1 MPETSWRSDEIRA
14 MKRQNL
20 VIVRA
25 GDSSLHPEWF
35 VGAEARNWDIIVN
48 YFGNDPEKYR
58 GDDVVRIDSK
68 GPKWPALYELIRNHA
83 DLIGGYERV
92 WLPDDDLR
100 CTCADVNRLFEI
112 FEREKL
118 ELAQP
123 SLRADSY
130 VSHMVTLHNPRFHL
144 RYTNFI
150 EVMAPCFTRE
160 SLEKLLPTFNESMSG
175 WGLDYAWP
183 KLLGTAGERVA
194 IIDDVQV
201 LHTRPVGAANYGA
214 LKAKGISAWD
224 ENDVALRKYGITR
237 RAVVINRAKVRGTSE
252 EISRGPRLLCLYGAG
267 LLSAGPHFQTG
278 FGGFLYGMG

>member
-1 MPETSWRSDEIRA
+1 

-25 GDSSLHPEWF
+25 GESSLHPEWLEGP
-35 VGAEARNWDIIVN
+35 GAEARNWDIIVN
-48 YFGNDPEKYR
+48 YFGNDPDKYR
-58 GDDVVRIDSK
+58 GGDVVRIDSK
-68 GPKWPALYELIRNHA
+68 GPKWPALYELIRSHA
-83 DLIGGYERV
+83 ELIGGYARV

-100 CTCADVNRLFEI
+100 CACGDVNRLFEI
-112 FEREKL
+112 FESTKL

-130 VSHMVTLHNPRFHL
+130 VSHMVTVHNPRFYL

-150 EVMAPCFTRE
+150 EVMAPCFTRG

-183 KLLGTAGERVA
+183 QLLGQGSERVA

-224 ENDVALRKYGITR
+224 ENDAAMRKYGITR
-237 RAVVINRAKVRGTSE
+237 RAIVISRAKVRASGE
-252 EISRGPRLLCLYGAG
+252 DISRGPRLLYLYAAG
-267 LLSAGPHFQTG
+267 FLSAGPHFQTG
-278 FGGFLYGMG
+278 FGGFLRGWVSAIKHQLRN

>member
-1 MPETSWRSDEIRA
+1 MR
-14 MKRQNL
+14 RQNL

-25 GDSSLHPEWF
+25 GDGSLHPEWLA
-35 VGAEARNWDIIVN
+35 GEGSESRNWDIIVN
-48 YFGNDPEKYR
+48 YFGNDPDKYR
-58 GDDVVRIDSK
+58 GGDVVRIDSK
-68 GPKWPALYELIRNHA
+68 GPKWPALYELIRNNTE
-83 DLIGGYERV
+83 LIGGYARV

-100 CTCADVNRLFEI
+100 CVCSDVNRLFEI
-112 FEREKL
+112 FETEKL

-123 SLRADSY
+123 SLRPNSY

-150 EVMAPCFTRE
+150 EVMAPLFTRD
-160 SLEKLLPTFNESMSG
+160 SLEKLLPTFNDGMSG

-183 KLLGTAGERVA
+183 QLLGPGGSRVA

-237 RAVVINRAKVRGTSE
+237 RAIVISRAKIRGTNR
-252 EISRGPRLLCLYGAG
+252 EISRGALLLWLYSIG
-267 LLSAGPHFQTG
+267 LLSAGPNFQAG
-278 FGGFLYGMG
+278 FGGFLHGWLSAIKHQLLN

>member
-1 MPETSWRSDEIRA
+1 

-25 GDSSLHPEWF
+25 GDSSLHPEWLEGA
-35 VGAEARNWDIIVN
+35 GAEARNWDIIVN
-48 YFGNDPEKYR
+48 YFGNDPDKYR
-58 GDDVVRIDSK
+58 NGDVMRIDSK
-68 GPKWPALYELIRNHA
+68 GPKWPALYELIRSHTE
-83 DLIGGYERV
+83 LVSGYERV

-100 CTCADVNRLFEI
+100 CACGDVNRLFEI

-123 SLRADSY
+123 SLRPESY
-130 VSHMVTLHNPRFHL
+130 VSHMVTLHNPRFYL

-150 EVMAPCFTRE
+150 EVMAPLFTRD
-160 SLEKLLPTFNESMSG
+160 SLEKLLPTFNDSMSG
-175 WGLDYAWP
+175 WGLDYAWAQ
-183 KLLGTAGERVA
+183 LLGPAGAQVA

-224 ENDVALRKYGITR
+224 ENDAALRKYGITR
-237 RAVVINRAKVRGTSE
+237 RAIVISRAKIRGTNR
-252 EISRGPRLLCLYGAG
+252 EIPRGGRLLWLYSIG
-267 LLSAGPHFQTG
+267 LLSAGRHFQAG
-278 FGGFLYGMG
+278 FGGFMHGWLSAIKHQLRN

>member
-1 MPETSWRSDEIRA
+1 

-25 GDSSLHPEWF
+25 GDSSLHPEWLEGP
-35 VGAEARNWDIIVN
+35 GAEARTWDIIVN
-48 YFGNDPEKYR
+48 YFGNDPDKYR
-58 GDDVVRIDSK
+58 TGDVLRIDSK
-68 GPKWPALYELIRNHA
+68 GPKWPALYELIQNHA
-83 DLIGGYERV
+83 GLIGGYARV

-100 CTCADVNRLFEI
+100 CACADVNRLFDV

-123 SLRADSY
+123 SLRPDSY
-130 VSHMVTLHNPRFHL
+130 VSHMVTLHNPRFQL
-144 RYTNFI
+144 RFTNFV

-183 KLLGTAGERVA
+183 RILGSAGERVA

-201 LHTRPVGAANYGA
+201 LHTRPVGAANYAA
-214 LKAKGISAWD
+214 LKAQGTTAWD
-224 ENDVALRKYGITR
+224 EHDTAFRRYGITR
-237 RAVVINRAKVRGTSE
+237 RAIVIGRAKVRGSGE
-252 EISRGPRLLCLYGAG
+252 AISRGPRLLFLYAAG
-267 LLSAGPHFQTG
+267 LLSAGPHFQRG
-278 FGGFLYGMG
+278 FGGFLHGWLSAIKHQLRN